1 MNGKIK
7 VLIDKIIDE
16 RSKGDELLKEMTKT
30 KMILK
35 GIDPRK
41 YTSESPDDPVVINKL
56 ETLAKELNLT
66 I

>member
-1 MNGKIK
+1 MSGKIK

-16 RSKGDELLKEMTKT
+16 RSKGDELLKEMTIT

-35 GIDPRK
+35 GIDPKK
-41 YTSESPDDPVVINKL
+41 YSSNSPDDPIIITKL
-56 ETLAKELNLT
+56 EALAKELNLK